1 MKMAKGSLL
10 NDNKFVE
17 LMTKL
22 NEEQRKYY
30 KEKTTFESNVKITA
44 EMARQKVRE
53 LETELDKQSGYFK
66 IESEKLDQENNM
78 LREY

>member
-30 KEKTTFESNVKITA
+30 KEKSSFESNVKITA
-44 EMARQKVRE
+44 DMARQKVRE
-53 LETELDKQSGYFK
+53 LETELDK
-66 IESEKLDQENNM
+66 
-78 LREY
+78 

>member
-1 MKMAKGSLL
+1 MAKHALL

-22 NEEQRKYY
+22 NDEQRKYY

-44 EMARQKVRE
+44 DMARQKVHE
-53 LETELDKQSGYFK
+53 LETELSKQSNYFK
-66 IESEKLDQENNM
+66 LESEKIEQENKM

>member
-1 MKMAKGSLL
+1 MTKNSLL

-30 KEKTTFESNVKITA
+30 KEKAGFETNVKITA
-44 EMARQKVRE
+44 EMARQKVKE
-53 LETELDKQSGYFK
+53 LENELDK
-66 IESEKLDQENNM
+66 
-78 LREY
+78 